1 MNQSNS
7 LLLFL
12 HGLESGPFGSKYQTL
27 SAAYPEQVLSPDF
40 SGQELS
46 QRLET
51 AQAFISQRSE
61 PLILVGSSLGGLLA
75 VMLAEALPGRF
86 DGLLLLA
93 PALHLPEGQV
103 FPPLPKQTVVLG
115 GLQDTII
122 PADAIKAWCEARQ
135 VPLHWVDD
143 DHRLGDSHDKI
154 LALLAEMLE
163 TV

>member
-1 MNQSNS
+1 MPTQIV
-7 LLLFL
+7 FL
-12 HGLESGPFGSKYQTL
+12 HGQESGPFGSKYQTL
-27 SAAYPEQVLSPDF
+27 AAAYPDRVLSPDF
-40 SGQELS
+40 SGQELAL
-46 QRLET
+46 RLES
-51 AQAFISQRSE
+51 AKAFLSEQTE

-75 VMLAEALPGRF
+75 VMLAEAMPGRF

-103 FPPLPKQTVVLG
+103 FPTLPKQTVVLA

-122 PADAIKAWCEARQ
+122 PAEALKAWCEARQ
-135 VPLHWVDD
+135 VPLFWVDD

-163 TV
+163 AVV